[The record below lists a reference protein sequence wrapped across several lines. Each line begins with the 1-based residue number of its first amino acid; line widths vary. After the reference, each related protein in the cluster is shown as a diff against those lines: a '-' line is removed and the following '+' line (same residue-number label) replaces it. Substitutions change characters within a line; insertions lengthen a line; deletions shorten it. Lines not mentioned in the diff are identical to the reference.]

1 MGDMFGEFVCCY
13 KREKID
19 YPRGLVMRTALRIVD
34 LKAKYIQRMDHYAFF
49 QGMGGGQINTKQ
61 NPTQE
66 NPCQRYKASYEKAI
80 I

>member
-1 MGDMFGEFVCCY
+1 MLLQE
-13 KREKID
+13 RED
-19 YPRGLVMRTALRIVD
+19 GALG
-34 LKAKYIQRMDHYAFF
+34 LKAKYIQRMNHYGFF
-49 QGMGGGQINTKQ
+49 QGMGGGQIYTKQ